1 MFISTQTP
9 GDMKSNSED
18 SQDKYQQRL
27 AMAMNEKRKDE
38 EKASKTRLN
47 NRKMTRG
54 WERKKQNLD
63 FILKMSNFESH

>member
-1 MFISTQTP
+1 
-9 GDMKSNSED
+9 
-18 SQDKYQQRL
+18 
-27 AMAMNEKRKDE
+27 MAMNEKRKDE
-38 EKASKTRLN
+38 EKASKTCLN